1 MPQATT
7 PEGLTL
13 EYATTGSASDPA
25 LLLVNGLGSQLISWP
40 DELCERLAAAG
51 RFVVRFDN
59 RDSGLSSKLDG
70 AVADVDAIAAAVS
83 RGDLEGAR
91 ALAPYRLS
99 ALAGDAVALLDALGI
114 ERAHAVGSS
123 MGGAVVQRLAI
134 EHPERLHTL
143 TSIMSTTGEPEYGR
157 SSPEARAALIA
168 PSPRDRAGYVEAS
181 RKALVW
187 ASKRYADLDAIR
199 DYAARAYDR
208 GFSPEGSARQLTRLI
223 RNLVQNAHR
232 HARSTV
238 EIRVRPGRLEVHDD
252 GPGVP
257 AAHRQ
262 RIFEPFTRLDDAR
275 ARDDGGTGLGLA
287 IVRDIALAHGFTV
300 AVDESH
306 LGGAVFIVS
315 WT

>member
-157 SSPEARAALIA
+157 SSPEARAALFA

-208 GFSPEGSARQLTRLI
+208 GFSPEGSARQLAAMMVDGSRAEELRALRVPT
-223 RNLVQNAHR
+223 LVIH
-232 HARSTV
+232 
-238 EIRVRPGRLEVHDD
+238 G
-252 GPGVP
+252 
-257 AAHRQ
+257 
-262 RIFEPFTRLDDAR
+262 LDDTLIDPSGGRRTAELVPGAR
-275 ARDDGGTGLGLA
+275 LLLLEDMGHDRPVALWPRLCEA
-287 IVRDIALAHGFTV
+287 IVAHTAG
-300 AVDESH
+300 S
-306 LGGAVFIVS
+306 G
-315 WT
+315 